1 MRCLSCSIAPNFDA
15 KNPQNLFIE
24 AKNQPADKGGLIL
37 ESLSLWLKSP
47 KKEVP
52 NHYSEHYPHKRKD
65 AQDSDLAP
73 FWVDLS
79 QSEKKNLR
87 LSQL

>member
-1 MRCLSCSIAPNFDA
+1 MPFPFHNKTYVIFDGIQLA
-15 KNPQNLFIE
+15 
-24 AKNQPADKGGLIL
+24 KGGLIL

-52 NHYSEHYPHKRKD
+52 NHYFKHYPHKRKD
-65 AQDSDLAP
+65 AADSDLAH

-79 QSEKKNLR
+79 QSEKKI
-87 LSQL
+87 